1 MRDFL
6 KVASELVNRD
16 PGLAACRPAIEKELL
31 HIEILGAMNDAG
43 VLRRLTFKGGT
54 CLRLCH
60 GGVRLSEDLDF
71 SGGPSLD
78 DAILHGIER
87 LLVDRMARSYGLEVT
102 VKPPRRDPEGRTR
115 NVRRWAARVITRPAS
130 GAGGRVGVQRI
141 KIDIDGRD
149 HDSGDIEILPMRNRH
164 ALLQEDFTPF
174 PIRAASLADIGSDK
188 MIAFPMSVLTRDN
201 PRHRDI
207 WDIEWIAG
215 RTGDPAALAERAS
228 RKAVALGI
236 AEQYA
241 DALAATAR
249 KGRDIIESAGFRD
262 TLQRF
267 IPRPL
272 AARSIDDA
280 WHRRQLAETVESLCA
295 ATLGALSNL

>member
-1 MRDFL
+1 MRDFIGIAAR
-6 KVASELVNRD
+6 VARSQ
-16 PGLAACRPAIEKELL
+16 PGLGACLPVIEKEIL
-31 HIEILGAMNDAG
+31 HLDILRTMHDAG
-43 VLRRLTFKGGT
+43 HLRQLTFKGGT

-60 GGVRLSEDLDF
+60 GGQRLSEDLDF

-87 LLVDRMARSYGLEVT
+87 LLVERMARNYGLEVT
-102 VKPPRRDPEGRTR
+102 VKPPRRDPEGRIR

-149 HDSGDIEILPMRNRH
+149 HDAGDIEILPMRNRH

-201 PRHRDI
+201 PRHRDV

-236 AEQYA
+236 AGQYA
-241 DALAATAR
+241 DALAATAG

-272 AARSIDDA
+272 ASRTIDDA
-280 WHRRQLAETVESLCA
+280 WHRRQLADTVESLCA
-295 ATLGALSNL
+295 RTLRALGNH